1 MGDYDVT
8 LVRAIAQMGKMD
20 VEELKAFY
28 CTSDEPEVSE
38 ERADKFDDRL
48 KVLEML
54 GIIVT
59 EGTQVIYLGSL

>member
-20 VEELKAFY
+20 VEELKVFY

-38 ERADKFDDRL
+38 ERAAKFDDRL

-54 GIIVT
+54 GIVVK
-59 EGTQVIYLGSL
+59 EGNQVIYLGSL

>member
-1 MGDYDVT
+1 MGDYDAT
-8 LVRAIAQMGKMD
+8 LVGAIAQVGKMD

-38 ERADKFDDRL
+38 ERAAKFDDRL

-54 GIIVT
+54 GIVVK
-59 EGTQVIYLGSL
+59 EGNQIIYLGSL

>member
-38 ERADKFDDRL
+38 ERAAK
-48 KVLEML
+48 
-54 GIIVT
+54 
-59 EGTQVIYLGSL
+59 

>member
-8 LVRAIAQMGKMD
+8 LVRAIAQVGKMD

-38 ERADKFDDRL
+38 ERAAKFDDRL

-54 GIIVT
+54 GIVVK
-59 EGTQVIYLGSL
+59 EGNQVIYLGSL